1 MEDNGQLGSFAPGGA
16 FELILI
22 RAPYCDPCSTC
33 TTWLL
38 PFGGLSFPVSLG
50 PDDECAQ
57 VDGVCKVYQ
66 SFAGPPQQFSC
77 LRDGVDCTKPCTTPL
92 PSPSP
97 PPLPSPSP
105 PLLLSPS
112 PPPSPSPVPPSPS
125 PPPSPA
131 PLPPP
136 PPPSPSPVPPSPSPP
151 PPPPPSPQQRP
162 VECGRPGRCS
172 EAAGLRDPDELHEAR
187 ALTVPRTPVPA
198 LYMHVRLHARRA
210 QPRLIPATAFR
221 CGAAPTSSSLR
232 PGDPVG
238 LAALCGESRMRA
250 GRAHATRP
258 SPRPRPS
265 AKPQARG
272 SAPPPSWRPAAPQA
286 LAAASTSN

>member
-38 PFGGLSFPVSLG
+38 TFGGFSMPVSLG

-97 PPLPSPSP
+97 PPL
-105 PLLLSPS
+105 LSPS
-112 PPPSPSPVPPSPS
+112 
-125 PPPSPA
+125 
-131 PLPPP
+131 

-162 VECGRPGRCS
+162 VECGRPGHCS

-187 ALTVPRTPVPA
+187 ALIVPRTPVPA
-198 LYMHVRLHARRA
+198 LYMHVL
-210 QPRLIPATAFR
+210 
-221 CGAAPTSSSLR
+221 
-232 PGDPVG
+232 
-238 LAALCGESRMRA
+238 
-250 GRAHATRP
+250 
-258 SPRPRPS
+258 
-265 AKPQARG
+265 
-272 SAPPPSWRPAAPQA
+272 
-286 LAAASTSN
+286 